1 MKDIDFTKDSR
12 VVLLVGKRGTGKT
25 SAVKYLILKNTVDR
39 KIFSFGLVF
48 SGSAFNNINF
58 DYLPEEAVI
67 EGYDEDILRNYVN
80 ALKQRVNDGKKFKA
94 FLVFDDLMGIIRR
107 QDPFIINLFIISRQ
121 INLSI
126 FICVQHLKGSS
137 SNTSLREITTDGIFF
152 KSLRFDTQKAIW
164 EEFSTQFEK
173 FVQFKN
179 HFLKVTKEKY
189 NALYYNADA
198 DEVEDNFWGIMYPD
212 MSELKIK
219 ISFD

>member
-39 KIFSFGLVF
+39 KIFSFGLV
-48 SGSAFNNINF
+48 SAFNNINF

-80 ALKQRVNDGKKFKA
+80 ALKQRVNDGEKFKA

-164 EEFSTQFEK
+164 EEFSTQFAL
-173 FVQFKN
+173 FASAADFLQFSQS
-179 HFLKVTKEKY
+179 KY
-189 NALYYNADA
+189 LHQ
-198 DEVEDNFWGIMYPD
+198 
-212 MSELKIK
+212 LLIK
-219 ISFD
+219 L